1 MKEELDCFL
10 MLRNLNYVLRINSK
24 YEISNVFY
32 VLIAIYIVYTDILH
46 VIYCMCIW
54 SNMIRRSN
62 VWTSFGCIKMAKII
76 NSKSLYKNSGSIT
89 LDKNGTA
96 YIYIYL
102 TYLLSQRENFAYY
115 NSLPLR

>member
-32 VLIAIYIVYTDILH
+32 VLIAIYIVYADILH
-46 VIYCMCIW
+46 VIYCICIL

-76 NSKSLYKNSGSIT
+76 NSKSLYKISGSIT
-89 LDKNGTA
+89 LDKNNTA
-96 YIYIYL
+96 YK
-102 TYLLSQRENFAYY
+102 Y
-115 NSLPLR
+115 NN

>member
-62 VWTSFGCIKMAKII
+62 VWTCFGCIKMAKII
-76 NSKSLYKNSGSIT
+76 NSKSLYKISGS
-89 LDKNGTA
+89 DNVGQER
-96 YIYIYL
+96 YSIYIYL

>member
-54 SNMIRRSN
+54 SNIIRRSN
-62 VWTSFGCIKMAKII
+62 VWSSFGCIKMAKII
-76 NSKSLYKNSGSIT
+76 NSKSLYKISGSIM

-96 YIYIYL
+96 YIYIFDIFVVTKRKFRVL
-102 TYLLSQRENFAYY
+102 
-115 NSLPLR
+115 